1 MNERP
6 VSTPTEDS
14 AGHPGSGAIGAAA
27 SGAATAAAGG
37 EIAVTQASLWG
48 DAWRQL
54 RRNPLF
60 IVAGAFVMVL
70 AIVAIFPGLF
80 TNHDPNNCQ
89 LQHSLERPRAGHP
102 FGFDI
107 QGCDYFTRVLYG
119 ARSSL
124 IVGVLVVAG
133 FTLIGGFLGAM
144 AGYYGKLTD
153 ALIAR
158 FTDVIFAIPTVLGA
172 VVILNL
178 FANRGILQVSLVLVA
193 FAWPTTLRLMRSS
206 ILSIKEMDYVQ
217 AARALGANDRR
228 IIFRHIL
235 PNAMAPVVVYATIAT
250 GTVISAEAALSFLG
264 VGQELPAI
272 SWGLMISAASSRILL
287 APHLL
292 FFPGVFLSLT
302 VLSFILMGD
311 ALRDALDPR
320 LR

>member
-1 MNERP
+1 MSEPP
-6 VSTPTEDS
+6 VSTQTEET
-14 AGHPGSGAIGAAA
+14 AGHPGGGAVGVGMA
-27 SGAATAAAGG
+27 GAATAAAGG
-37 EIAVTQASLWG
+37 DLTSMQASLWG

-60 IVAGAFVMVL
+60 VVSAAFIAVL
-70 AIVAIFPGLF
+70 AVVSIAPGLF
-80 TNHDPNNCQ
+80 TKYDPNDCQ
-89 LQHSLERPRAGHP
+89 LRNALLTPSGGHP
-102 FGFDI
+102 FGYDI

-119 ARSSL
+119 ARTSL
-124 IVGVLVVAG
+124 VVGIVVVAG
-133 FTLIGGFLGAM
+133 FTMIGGFLGAV

-153 ALIAR
+153 SMIAR
-158 FTDVIFAIPTVLGA
+158 ITDVFFAIPTVLGA
-172 VVILNL
+172 IVILNL
-178 FANRGILQVSLVLVA
+178 FADRGIMQVSLVLVA
-193 FAWPTTLRLMRSS
+193 FAWPTTLRLMRSQV
-206 ILSIKEMDYVQ
+206 LSIKEMDYVQ
-217 AARALGANDRR
+217 AARALGANDSR

-250 GTVISAEAALSFLG
+250 GSVISAEAALSYLG

-272 SWGLMISAASSRILL
+272 SWGLMISGASGRILQ

-292 FFPGVFLSLT
+292 LFPGLFLSLT